1 MNRALTAE
9 GPAAPSVR
17 RRALPILG
25 CVLRLTAREQRAW
38 LVGLPVLTGVVTA
51 LLAPAYS
58 DIYATEADLRRA
70 VAGAQGSEAQLF
82 LYGSLSP
89 QAGITQIM
97 FWEVGSLACLVLGVV
112 VVLRAV
118 ACSRGEE
125 DLGRGELLEAAG
137 ARAVVRLCAQGTV
150 LACECLLVSA
160 AAGVGMLRLKEAD
173 GTAAAAYAG
182 TLALTFLL
190 LSAVSLVIAQ
200 VATDAAAARTCA
212 LVVLAATF
220 TGSGLSASQGW
231 DWLGWFSPF
240 ALRSRIDP
248 GGDNSWSPA
257 LWALA
262 ALGVLIGATAVLA
275 ARRDLGLG
283 ALRIRA
289 PWSALRLRALGPG
302 TVFTTLVLGQCA
314 TWALIICAVSGML
327 TAMGENLVE
336 MVRQGALSG
345 EGSLGAFLDGTDPAI
360 DYLRYV
366 GALAGAL
373 AAGQAIALAGR
384 YGADERSGR
393 LEAVIATG
401 VRPWRAMLAW
411 WLAAVLAA
419 AVSLGLAAL
428 VAGGVGTEYL
438 GTQPE
443 DAVRLVLGQW
453 PATVAAGGLSSAL
466 CGLAPRAR
474 GLAWAPGVVGFGITQ
489 LGAVLD
495 LSRRVRDAAP
505 FVQAGQVGSLWLLG
519 LGLLGVAAGLAG
531 VRRRDLRPFTAAP

>member
-1 MNRALTAE
+1 MNRAPTADS
-9 GPAAPSVR
+9 PAATSAR
-17 RRALPILG
+17 RRVLLPLG
-25 CVLRLTAREQRAW
+25 YVLRLTAREQRAW

-58 DIYATEADLRRA
+58 GIYATQADLRRA

-89 QAGITQIM
+89 QAGVPQIM
-97 FWEVGSLACLVLGVV
+97 FWELGSLTCLVLAVV

-125 DLGRGELLEAAG
+125 DLGRSELLEAVG
-137 ARAVVRLCAQGTV
+137 ARAVVRLCAQGIV
-150 LACECLLVSA
+150 LAGECLLVSA
-160 AAGVGMLRLKEAD
+160 AAGAGVLRLKEAD

-182 TLALTFLL
+182 TLALCLLL
-190 LSAVSLVIAQ
+190 LSAVSLVVAQ

-212 LVVLAATF
+212 LVVVAAAF
-220 TGSGLSASQGW
+220 AGSGLSASQGW

-240 ALRSRIDP
+240 ALRGRIDP

-257 LWALA
+257 LWAVA
-262 ALGVLIGATAVLA
+262 ALGVLVSTAARLA

-283 ALRIRA
+283 ALHIRA

-302 TVFTTLVLGQCA
+302 TVFTTLVLGQCV

-336 MVRQGALSG
+336 MVRQGALNG
-345 EGSLGAFLDGTDPAI
+345 EASLGAFLDGTDPATS
-360 DYLRYV
+360 YLRYV
-366 GALAGAL
+366 GTLAGAL
-373 AAGQAIALAGR
+373 AAGEAVALAGR
-384 YGADERSGR
+384 YGADEQSGR
-393 LEAVIATG
+393 LEAVVATG

-411 WLAAVLAA
+411 WLTATLAA
-419 AVSLGLAAL
+419 AASLGLAAL
-428 VAGGVGTEYL
+428 AAGAIGDEYL

-466 CGLAPRAR
+466 CGLVPRLR
-474 GLAWAPGVVGFGITQ
+474 GLAWAPVVVGFGITQ
-489 LGAVLD
+489 LGAVLE
-495 LSRRVRDAAP
+495 LSHRVRDAAP

-519 LGLLGVAAGLAG
+519 LGLLGVAAGLVG